1 MALLPLLG
9 FASIPFT
16 STPLCP
22 RRIRDVENI
31 LGGSALLQAAALLRP
46 ADATA
51 ARREPTEE
59 GFIAGETVEGG
70 RRCAGCVPPK
80 RAFWGSVG

>member
-9 FASIPFT
+9 FASIPVT

-31 LGGSALLQAAALLRP
+31 LGDEWSSLGEVLTVGTVTL
-46 ADATA
+46 
-51 ARREPTEE
+51 EE
-59 GFIAGETVEGG
+59 EV
-70 RRCAGCVPPK
+70 
-80 RAFWGSVG
+80 